1 MTVEEVNNYD
11 RRKQDAGLNV
21 GFYGIRALSDHERYT
36 PTVSSESRRAE
47 FEARDQ
53 VDTGAGRLS
62 LHVDTFDS
70 EVELLRRVA
79 PCEAIRAAFAA
90 AEPLGAIERLSE
102 TTSDRSRPVYSIL
115 TVYFRHLALFQR
127 CAESVESLFEADFG
141 IQGQRRI
148 EWIVVNDD
156 PSLNVNELQACVPES
171 IRPFTQFASDG
182 ANRGM
187 STRLNQ
193 ASSPAQGEW
202 FLLLDCD
209 DEIEP
214 ESILVLDHYR
224 ARFPSC
230 RYISSAMTD
239 IDENGHVIHRCVHSQ
254 DPTALFEA
262 GMIAGHLVSIHN
274 SLFREL
280 GGFGEEFSGCQDY
293 DLALRAAQR
302 EPLLVIP
309 EYLYRHRWHDASQA
323 LDTKARQAKQTA
335 AVLRAFLLR
344 FGKTLAPPGFL
355 AAAQTA
361 AAPLRAGYCIIRTLG
376 NRLELL
382 SEAVGSV
389 LRQSIPITPIVAV
402 HGGAETQA
410 LVRESLALHNLPA
423 KTVGAPNTARK
434 RGYPMNV
441 ALDQLRFSAA
451 CDEFFLFLDDDDIL
465 YPFFSNRLVRVLEL
479 SGADIAV
486 AVANQRV
493 PWQAT
498 EIGHQ
503 LLPVSALA
511 AGNFIPIHCYAV
523 RADFLRSSGA
533 RFREDMDYL
542 EDWDFLVGILG
553 TGGRFHLIDDV
564 LCEYRVIGDG
574 NTLVKREPEHYGD
587 CVDRVMAHSRLV
599 ARRLGIG
606 RFCRDL
612 ATFDFNMRSDVTSG
626 TIGHL
631 IEARKMFSGE

>member
-11 RRKQDAGLNV
+11 RRKQAAGLNV
-21 GFYGIRALSDHERYT
+21 GFYGIRALSDHERYS

-53 VDTGAGRLS
+53 VDTSTARLA
-62 LHVDTFDS
+62 LHVDTSDG

-79 PCEAIRAAFAA
+79 PCKAIRAAFAA
-90 AEPLGAIERLSE
+90 VEPLAAIEHLHE
-102 TTSDRSRPVYSIL
+102 ATADTSYPVYSIL
-115 TVYFRHLALFQR
+115 TAYFRHLALFQR
-127 CAESVESLFEADFG
+127 CAASVESLFEADFAVL
-141 IQGQRRI
+141 GQRRI

-156 PSLNVNELQACVPES
+156 PYLNVDELLACVPAS
-171 IRPFTQFASDG
+171 IRPFTQIASDG

-193 ASSPAQGEW
+193 ASSLAQGEW

-214 ESILVLDHYR
+214 ESTLVLDHYR
-224 ARFPSC
+224 AGFPSC

-239 IDENGHVIHRCVHSQ
+239 IDENGHVLRRRVHSQ

-262 GMIAGHLVSIHN
+262 GMIAGHLVSIHD
-274 SLFREL
+274 SLFLEL

-309 EYLYRHRWHDASQA
+309 EYLYRYRWHGASQT
-323 LDTKARQAKQTA
+323 LGSKARQAKHTV

-344 FGKTLAPPGFL
+344 FGKTLAPASFL

-389 LRQSIPITPIVAV
+389 LGQPIPIIPLVVV

-410 LVRESLALHNLPA
+410 LVREWLVLHNLPS
-423 KTVGAPNTARK
+423 KIVGAPNTARK
-434 RGYPMNV
+434 RGYPMNI
-441 ALDQLRFSAA
+441 ALDQLRFSAGS
-451 CDEFFLFLDDDDIL
+451 DEFFFFLDDDDIL
-465 YPFFSNRLVRVLEL
+465 YPFFSNRLVRLLEL

-493 PWQAT
+493 PWHTTQ
-498 EIGHQ
+498 IGHQ

-523 RADFLRSSGA
+523 RVDFLQRSGA

-542 EDWDFLVGILG
+542 EDWDFLVGLLG
-553 TGGRFHLIDDV
+553 SGGRFHLIDDV
-564 LCEYRVIGDG
+564 LCEYRIIGDG
-574 NTLVKREPEHYGD
+574 NTLVKRDPEHFDD
-587 CVDRVMAHSRLV
+587 CVDRVMARSRLI
-599 ARRLGIG
+599 AQQLGLG
-606 RFCRDL
+606 RYCRDL
-612 ATFDFNMRSDVTSG
+612 ATFDFDMRSDVTSD
-626 TIGHL
+626 TVRHL
-631 IEARKMFSGE
+631 LDARKLFSGE